1 MDPAANAANAALADS
16 TVAAA
21 AADAVPADFA
31 RVGEAEDTVSAE
43 HETAPAAADAADD
56 ISAEGARAHVVPA
69 EVENA
74 ADAEP
79 ADVIVTGVAVDAAD
93 AVMTDITTAGAAAA
107 NTADAVFAEKARAAA
122 AAAAD
127 TPTVEV
133 AAAGGVAGKVNLQ
146 SQVADQAAGD
156 TGEAVQHAETQM
168 VNAYSHVPGCK
179 LVSMADELQK
189 SSLAAFLAA
198 AAFSG
203 AKGGM
208 VFKTGDQGLGYYAD
222 TGGMASA
229 LSMAEPLERASPTAA
244 VSRCSAMNLA
254 AKEPDEYCNY
264 ADVDSRPALLSAMVS
279 PSSTAACMDD
289 VSAGLCRQARFVKE
303 VLHKGKA
310 MHTGQKEGEDLQG
323 GSEGM
328 YEAGVNWQ
336 VKGEGVDG
344 KADEGDN
351 TGHYWGQALQYLD
364 RSVQVCHPLI
374 KQIKTEHSVP

>member
-1 MDPAANAANAALADS
+1 MDPAATAEGAALADS

-21 AADAVPADFA
+21 VDAVPADFTK
-31 RVGEAEDTVSAE
+31 VGEAADTVSAE
-43 HETAPAAADAADD
+43 NETAPAAADTADA
-56 ISAEGARAHVVPA
+56 ISAEVPAAGARAHVVPA
-69 EVENA
+69 
-74 ADAEP
+74 
-79 ADVIVTGVAVDAAD
+79 
-93 AVMTDITTAGAAAA
+93 VMTVITTAGAAAA
-107 NTADAVFAEKARAAA
+107 NTSDAVFAETTRA

-127 TPTVEV
+127 TPTIEV

-156 TGEAVQHAETQM
+156 TGEAVPHAETQM
-168 VNAYSHVPGCK
+168 VNTYSHVPGCK

-198 AAFSG
+198 AAYSG

-222 TGGMASA
+222 PGGMASEP
-229 LSMAEPLERASPTAA
+229 SMPEPLERTSPTAA
-244 VSRCSAMNLA
+244 GSRCSATNLA
-254 AKEPDEYCNY
+254 AKEPEEYCNY
-264 ADVDSRPALLSAMVS
+264 ADVDSQPAFIQQLSAMVS
-279 PSSTAACMDD
+279 LSSTATCMDD
-289 VSAGLCRQARFVKE
+289 VSTGLCSQAPSVKE

-323 GSEGM
+323 GSKGM
-328 YEAGVNWQ
+328 YEAGVDWQ
-336 VKGEGVDG
+336 VKGEGVGG
-344 KADEGDN
+344 KADNGDS